1 MKGAN
6 HMDKIMI
13 FALLEVILTYT
24 IIPLSIIAIIIII
37 IKTSKQRKKLYN
49 QKEVK

>member
-1 MKGAN
+1 
-6 HMDKIMI
+6 MDKIML

-24 IIPLSIIAIIIII
+24 IIPLSIIVII